1 MSFLTFLHS
10 HAISLT
16 FTIDFFKKE
25 IIYFIPCIFILNY
38 WLFLKIQVTLINL
51 RVFSFSVF
59 NEFACKL
66 VIVEISDVNQ
76 HKIIDIFVNIV
87 IEHPIVLI
95 IIFDNIIRLIRQFF
109 QLLLTSLVIDIFNNC
124 PVLSLNFSKQL
135 PINIDKN

>member
-76 HKIIDIFVNIV
+76 HKIDIFVNIV